1 MIEWELMV
9 SHFFMDIDQFSE
21 DQKIHENIVFK
32 FDWPKNFNYILTMTN
47 KVIIQFKRNK
57 RIIETLEVP
66 VEMLKELRH
75 HVSYVHKNMTDGTWI
90 IYITINIK

>member
-1 MIEWELMV
+1 
-9 SHFFMDIDQFSE
+9 
-21 DQKIHENIVFK
+21 
-32 FDWPKNFNYILTMTN
+32 MTN